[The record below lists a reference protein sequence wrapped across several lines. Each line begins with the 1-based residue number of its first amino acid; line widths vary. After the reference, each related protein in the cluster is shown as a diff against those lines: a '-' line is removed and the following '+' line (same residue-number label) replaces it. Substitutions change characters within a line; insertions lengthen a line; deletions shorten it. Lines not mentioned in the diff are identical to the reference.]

1 MSKKLFIS
9 WGLPPQG
16 VNNHSAI
23 PLGVDVSMI
32 CGNSRYKISDRTH
45 NYIQKEVVIMINN
58 KMDAE
63 IKIRCS
69 KSEKELLKKSV
80 EEIGISMSDFVRP
93 LIFGKEK
100 IVLISEGADIA
111 KALFLIHN
119 DLEYFRNN
127 GGVPEESA
135 RAITEALNDVSTQ
148 LVAVSEKLTDIHT
161 DFEEADSN
169 E

>member
-1 MSKKLFIS
+1 MGKNGTRLATVPTIT
-9 WGLPPQG
+9 
-16 VNNHSAI
+16 
-23 PLGVDVSMI
+23 
-32 CGNSRYKISDRTH
+32 R
-45 NYIQKEVVIMINN
+45 KEIVIMINN

-100 IVLISEGADIA
+100 LVLLSEGADIA

-127 GGVPEESA
+127 GGIPEES
-135 RAITEALNDVSTQ
+135 IEALTCALYDVSTQ
-148 LVAVSEKLTDIHT
+148 LNIVASKLSDIHA
-161 DFEEADSN
+161 DCEEVGSD

>member
-1 MSKKLFIS
+1 MAVK
-9 WGLPPQG
+9 
-16 VNNHSAI
+16 
-23 PLGVDVSMI
+23 
-32 CGNSRYKISDRTH
+32 
-45 NYIQKEVVIMINN
+45 N

-63 IKIRCS
+63 IKVRCS
-69 KSEKELLKKSV
+69 LEEKELLKNNAGESN
-80 EEIGISMSDFVRP
+80 ISMSDFVRS
-93 LIFGKEK
+93 LIFGKK
-100 IVLISEGADIA
+100 KLVLLSEGSEIA
-111 KALFLIHN
+111 KNLFLIHT
-119 DLEYFRNN
+119 DLEYFHNN